1 MKNLDKYVLFHG
13 TSEPLENLTVG
24 SPKNNSDYYFYGM
37 FFSTSYSSAS
47 SHGKWIYTID
57 NEDGDI
63 PNDDILAV
71 ENISY
76 NDTAYELAS
85 SLLSDVLDNDEL
97 DEFIEYVSEAK
108 DVFND
113 ELDEELAEKFADALC
128 TLVGKYSTDTAEMS
142 WNFQSASCWFAHKLG
157 YKAVAVSD
165 EFGTSYI
172 VVPGTKLKLVER
184 GDE

>member
-24 SPKNNSDYYFYGM
+24 SPEDSDDYYFYGM
-37 FFSTSYSSAS
+37 FFSDRKSAAL
-47 SHGKWIYTID
+47 SHGSWLYTID
-57 NEDGDI
+57 NEEGDI
-63 PNDDILAV
+63 PDDDILAATY
-71 ENISY
+71 IAYS
-76 NDTAYELAS
+76 DDAYELAVS
-85 SLLSDVLDNDEL
+85 SLSNVLDDDEL
-97 DEFIEYVSEAK
+97 AEFIDYVSEIK
-108 DVFND
+108 DIFND
-113 ELDEELAEKFADALC
+113 ELDEELAEKFADALY
-128 TLVGKYSTDTAEMS
+128 TLVGQYSTDTAEMS